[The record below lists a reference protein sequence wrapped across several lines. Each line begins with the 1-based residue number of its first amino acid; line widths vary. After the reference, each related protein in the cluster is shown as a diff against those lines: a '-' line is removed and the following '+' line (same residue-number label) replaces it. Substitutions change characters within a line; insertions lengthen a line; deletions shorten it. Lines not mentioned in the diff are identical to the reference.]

1 MSQEKR
7 DDRKLK
13 LKAQYIDSNQGKKFA
28 KKMEQLNNETNE
40 VVNSY
45 DDIVSLRKEEG
56 RDVVNVEMSNGDE
69 YRFTPNQYTQ
79 LFYDKVEKQNMRDA
93 AIEADID
100 KTRIEVLPFQNKI
113 QYMDGNT
120 NEFLGQIMIDTALQY
135 EMKDKVTGQKI
146 NYSKELNP
154 AILALLDED
163 KNTQKAYMQGN
174 KNLEIV
180 YDFSRKSPIKQEN
193 KKNKKIAKIM
203 DKFFQLET
211 KYMERKARGNSPIK
225 IGFASLKD
233 RIKSFFNAPVKKVDD
248 KAFYE
253 EVRLDDL
260 MKMNEN
266 SFIANGNDD
275 PTVKLKAV
283 TEEDIKRE
291 ENKEQREELKNS
303 IDETAD
309 RIKQLEQI
317 DEINKIIE
325 QHSIVIEDRKK
336 AEEEK
341 QKEQEELDK
350 NMEIVDLAECTI
362 EDREGNIV
370 LDTKENE
377 DIKREKEKELNDK
390 IKDAKIENYMGY
402 KKKKIEDIKKMQ
414 KEFGNVGKVNH
425 MGYKKNAMPGYRSNK
440 KKREEKEER

>member
-146 NYSKELNP
+146 SYSKELNP

-211 KYMERKARGNSPIK
+211 KYMERKARANSPIK

-233 RIKSFFNAPVKKVDD
+233 RIKAFFNAPVKKVDD
-248 KAFYE
+248 KAYYE

-266 SFIANGNDD
+266 NFIANGNDD

-283 TEEDIKRE
+283 TEEDIKKAE
-291 ENKEQREELKNS
+291 ENKNEINNIENKSEAQIE
-303 IDETAD
+303 
-309 RIKQLEQI
+309 LEQI

-402 KKKKIEDIKKMQ
+402 KKKKIEDTKKMQ
-414 KEFGNVGKVNH
+414 KEFGNVGKANH
-425 MGYKKNAMPGYRSNK
+425 MGYRKTAMPGYKSNK